1 MLLQLHML
9 LIAVFLPKKIK
20 QIRRK
25 RNKNHS
31 GKLIY
36 FYKEKAQLSKGQAM
50 MRRRVQCSSC
60 KQLQGSRKK
69 VRKYQSLS
77 LARLLVTPWTAAC
90 LAPLT
95 MGFSRQ
101 GYWNGLPFPSP
112 EDLPN
117 PGIEPRSRALQA
129 DSSLTELP
137 GRIQGTVF
145 NQNYLNQ
152 NYSFKVRSKEFDLY
166 PQSTRVKWVQSY
178 ELDRTF
184 SITLTQHFHTQ
195 GMS

>member
-25 RNKNHS
+25 RNKNHL

-36 FYKEKAQLSKGQAM
+36 FHKEKAQLSKDQAL
-50 MRRRVQCSSC
+50 MRYRVQCSSC
-60 KQLQGSRKK
+60 RQLQGSRKK
-69 VRKYQSLS
+69 VRKCQSLN
-77 LARLLVTPWTAAC
+77 LARLFVTPWTVAC

-117 PGIEPRSRALQA
+117 PGIQPRSPALQA

-137 GRIQGTVF
+137 GRIQGSVF

-152 NYSFKVRSKEFDLY
+152 NY
-166 PQSTRVKWVQSY
+166 
-178 ELDRTF
+178 
-184 SITLTQHFHTQ
+184 
-195 GMS
+195 